1 MREHSA
7 DMPVS
12 AWEEWLLYGGQ
23 SLEPMHLARGDEDV
37 DGLCEARN

>member
-1 MREHSA
+1 
-7 DMPVS
+7 MPVS

-23 SLEPMHLARGDEDV
+23 SLEPMHLARRDEDI